1 VAVLPARPVQA
12 ADRTGESRFPA
23 MADHLDPADKRTDDH
38 PAVEAVLALG
48 RMDGFR
54 FPAMAGSLV
63 PAQTHNLGYPADP
76 AANSRRVCPRRAD

>member
-1 VAVLPARPVQA
+1 
-12 ADRTGESRFPA
+12 

-54 FPAMAGSLV
+54 FPAMAGSLDPV
-63 PAQTHNLGYPADP
+63 QTHSPDYLADP
-76 AANSRRVCPRRAD
+76 AANSRRVYLCRAD